1 MISASNNKAGTTLRL
16 TKMKNIQD
24 EKLSHEFLL
33 TTRQKTKIS
42 NDFDNNVLTDIKLSW
57 HQLSKKFQSGGFV
70 FFFIS
75 FHLLICQMHIF
86 YNTK

>member
-24 EKLSHEFLL
+24 EQLSHEFLL

-42 NDFDNNVLTDIKLSW
+42 NDFDNNVLTDIKLS
-57 HQLSKKFQSGGFV
+57 
-70 FFFIS
+70 
-75 FHLLICQMHIF
+75 
-86 YNTK
+86 